1 MNRGTSNDFESSV
14 KRVAINEMPKKG
26 IEKFK
31 TLIYQP
37 KKSCPFFIMLYT
49 AIAIV
54 FIAATNICFDPIHQ
68 GFSAA
73 YIITMLAVII
83 IYGIFTFFAVDRM
96 KNRKI
101 VTTIFEHPSSK
112 SGLMKVTEDSNT
124 VIFYGKKT
132 NVHSRGD
139 TVWVAYKAI
148 MYADGVT
155 NREYDDAATTSKKID
170 LYYYRSE
177 DGKTLRLV
185 YICASDSAE
194 ETGI

>member
-1 MNRGTSNDFESSV
+1 
-14 KRVAINEMPKKG
+14 
-26 IEKFK
+26 
-31 TLIYQP
+31 
-37 KKSCPFFIMLYT
+37 
-49 AIAIV
+49 
-54 FIAATNICFDPIHQ
+54 
-68 GFSAA
+68 
-73 YIITMLAVII
+73 
-83 IYGIFTFFAVDRM
+83 
-96 KNRKI
+96 
-101 VTTIFEHPSSK
+101 
-112 SGLMKVTEDSNT
+112 MKVTEDSNT

-155 NREYDDAATTSKKID
+155 TREYDDVTTTSKKID

-194 ETGI
+194 EAYEKEEE